1 VVERLFEAIQGSEP
15 ERVLA
20 LLHPRIEW
28 TPTVWSGEPMYRGE
42 EGAHLWL
49 DQFGENLEYLDI
61 RLQRIELGEG
71 RAAAEGIV
79 FDTRGDQTFAV
90 KVPWSFEIEDGLI
103 RRGRAHGSWEEALAA
118 AGLG

>member
-1 VVERLFEAIQGSEP
+1 MIERLFEATQGSEP
-15 ERVLA
+15 ERVLE
-20 LLHPRIEW
+20 LLHPRVEW
-28 TPTVWSGEPMYRGE
+28 TPTVWSGAPMYRGE

-49 DQFGENLEYLDI
+49 DQFGEKLEYLDI
-61 RLQRIELGEG
+61 RLQQLELGED
-71 RAAAEGIV
+71 RAAALGIV

-90 KVPWSFEIEDGLI
+90 KVPWSFEIEGGLI